1 MILLKDLNQRP
12 SEIANQRAADAAG
25 VHLVD
30 LNSRLLHK
38 AAVDADLAEFVLNE
52 DELFSGIGFLDH
64 LFDQGCLASTQK
76 TGVDVNNC
84 HEYASFQ
91 PFERLCNVSIYYT
104 TICTV
109 PQAIPGKR

>member
-1 MILLKDLNQRP
+1 MKMIEKYLEEPKPGYRSLAFWSLNGDLT
-12 SEIANQRAADAAG
+12 
-25 VHLVD
+25 
-30 LNSRLLHK
+30 
-38 AAVDADLAEFVLNE
+38 E

-64 LFDQGCLASTQK
+64 LFDQGRLASTQK

-109 PQAIPGKR
+109 PQAILGKR